1 MKLSVDDE
9 IKEVD
14 LIEKIQLAFDNKLTY
29 YIHLNDEDVYLLPDR
44 NSKRQYKIIPKT
56 IVQNILKYPGDDI
69 LPDEKAVCSFIYKF
83 GIEETITQLLT
94 IQKAINGFDTESS
107 TLKETYLPSDKQ
119 FICKDKYVILEDL

>member
-1 MKLSVDDE
+1 MKLSVDNE

-14 LIEKIQLAFDNKLTY
+14 FIEKIELAFDSKSAY
-29 YIHLNDEDVYLLPDR
+29 YIHLNNEDVYLLPDR
-44 NSKRQYKIIPKT
+44 NSKIQYKIIPKI

-83 GIEETITQLLT
+83 GVEETIAQLLT